1 MSGRPGPS
9 TPASFWMIGASIAFA
24 LMAAGVK
31 LAAQHDVPLGQIVF
45 YRCLLS
51 IVIVGVYMR
60 LRGLEFRTPHWRAH
74 LQRGG
79 AGFFG
84 IIAYFAAIM
93 LLPLSSAVTLNYT
106 SPLLLATTLL
116 VIHRERPPL
125 RMVLAMLGGFAG
137 IVLLLQPSYDPS
149 QWLGILVALASAVT
163 AVIAALNIRSL
174 GRLDEPVARTVL
186 YFSGIVSVASFP
198 WYLTTDI
205 ARITLAGLAS
215 VAVVGVFATVGQ
227 VMLTLAFQR
236 GQTLLTS
243 LLGYSQVIFTSLIG
257 VALWDD
263 HPGLGAWLAMGLI
276 IASGA
281 VATWFM
287 RSESQTTR

>member
-1 MSGRPGPS
+1 
-9 TPASFWMIGASIAFA
+9 
-24 LMAAGVK
+24 
-31 LAAQHDVPLGQIVF
+31 
-45 YRCLLS
+45 
-51 IVIVGVYMR
+51 
-60 LRGLEFRTPHWRAH
+60 
-74 LQRGG
+74 
-79 AGFFG
+79 
-84 IIAYFAAIM
+84 
-93 LLPLSSAVTLNYT
+93 
-106 SPLLLATTLL
+106 
-116 VIHRERPPL
+116 
-125 RMVLAMLGGFAG
+125 
-137 IVLLLQPSYDPS
+137 VLLLQPSYDPS

-287 RSESQTTR
+287 RSAPQTTR

>member
-1 MSGRPGPS
+1 
-9 TPASFWMIGASIAFA
+9 
-24 LMAAGVK
+24 
-31 LAAQHDVPLGQIVF
+31 VPLGQIVF

-51 IVIVGVYMR
+51 VVVVSVYMQ
-60 LRGLEFRTPHWRAH
+60 LAGVAFRTPHWRAH

-84 IIAYFAAIM
+84 IIAYFAGIM
-93 LLPLSSAVTLNYT
+93 LLPLAAAVTLNYT

-116 VIHRERPPL
+116 VMHRERPPP
-125 RMVLAMLGGFAG
+125 RMIVAMLAGFAG
-137 IVLLLQPSYDPS
+137 IVLLLQPSYEPS
-149 QWLGILVALASAVT
+149 QWLGVLAALASAVT

-186 YFSGIVSVASFP
+186 YFSGIVTVASFP
-198 WYLTTDI
+198 WFLATDI
-205 ARITLAGLAS
+205 ASITLEGLAC
-215 VAVVGVFATVGQ
+215 VAAVGIFATAGQ
-227 VMLTLAFQR
+227 VMLTLAYQR

-243 LLGYSQVIFTSLIG
+243 LLGYSQVVFTSLIG

-287 RSESQTTR
+287 RTSTQATPS